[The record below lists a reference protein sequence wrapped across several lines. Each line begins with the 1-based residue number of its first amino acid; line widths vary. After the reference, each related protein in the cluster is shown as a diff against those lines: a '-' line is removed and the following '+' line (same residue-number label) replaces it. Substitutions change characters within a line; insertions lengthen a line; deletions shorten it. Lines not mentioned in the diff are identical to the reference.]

1 MPNAQVVEKALNGF
15 KKLVTKNKIIR
26 QDPTLDDIDNYDSDV
41 EAEPAS
47 LPVFAGV
54 GDFLPEQAEKIQNGM
69 AKTDEEEERLKTFR
83 EELEEL
89 TRQKGYAFKST
100 LGEYR
105 VRQGHERVATFKE
118 SGSMTWSHSDVAG
131 ADIQQYIA
139 VLAKHKL
146 AKETKPVV
154 VSLNEKLIEGEET
167 RIAFFRNTIKTLL
180 ENDIDIERIKIH
192 NKQYQYLIDE
202 FKPKQVADVGLDNGQ
217 QPKQEP
223 TLEGGLKAAEKP
235 PEVAGIGDAPA
246 EPAPAPAPAAPE
258 AAKPDA
264 KADKPAG
271 PVIGATKP
279 DGLTI
284 SPSEDPKKPLSEA
297 DKKAP
302 DAATEK
308 PVKSEKAEPEQPAGE
323 KVDKGVKLEK
333 EHTEPAAQPKKP
345 TAPVRSEKL
354 KKADEFYK
362 SPLNEDLK
370 PLDVAN
376 HVYKAVKTTELYIAA
391 NEFKKANG
399 MMTKARA
406 IAEHYKAPDDVVKGI
421 KHLVLATN
429 NADDLKGVAAKD
441 RVAKYADDLKFA
453 ANATGEWMNEIKPKL
468 TQEQTVK
475 EAAKVKDKITE
486 ADILDAAKD
495 YKAPNED
502 KINDAFK
509 QSEIDEGIK
518 KSTRKQ
524 RIKP

>member
-1 MPNAQVVEKALNGF
+1 MANAQVVEKALNGF
-15 KKLVTKNKIIR
+15 KELVTKNKIIR

-41 EAEPAS
+41 ESEPAS

-54 GDFLPEQAEKIQNGM
+54 GDFLPDEAEKIQNGM
-69 AKTDEEEERLKTFR
+69 AKTDEEQERLKTFR

-100 LGEYR
+100 RGEYR

-217 QPKQEP
+217 QPRQEP
-223 TLEGGLKAAEKP
+223 TLDGGLKPAEKP

-246 EPAPAPAPAAPE
+246 EPAPAPAPSPAAPE
-258 AAKPDA
+258 AATPDA
-264 KADKPAG
+264 KADR

-284 SPSEDPKKPLSEA
+284 SPSEDPKKPLNEV
-297 DKKAP
+297 DNKAP
-302 DAATEK
+302 DAA
-308 PVKSEKAEPEQPAGE
+308 PEKAPKAEAEKSTEE
-323 KVDKGVKLEK
+323 KVSKGVKLEK

-345 TAPVRSEKL
+345 AVAARSEKL
-354 KKADEFYK
+354 KKADEFSK
-362 SPLNEDLK
+362 APLNEDLK

-391 NEFKKANG
+391 NEFKNANN
-399 MMTKARA
+399 MVKKARA
-406 IAEHYKAPDDVVKGI
+406 IAEHYKAPDDVIKGI

-429 NADDLKGVAAKD
+429 NADDLKGVSAKD
-441 RVAKYADDLKFA
+441 RVAKYAEDLKFA

-468 TQEQTVK
+468 TEEQAVK
-475 EAAKVKDKITE
+475 EAAKIKDKITH

-518 KSTRKQ
+518 KSTKRQ

>member
-54 GDFLPEQAEKIQNGM
+54 GDFLPDEAEKIQNGM
-69 AKTDEEEERLKTFR
+69 AKTDEEKERLKTFR

-180 ENDIDIERIKIH
+180 ENDIDIERIWIH

-202 FKPKQVADVGLDNGQ
+202 FKPKQVADVGLDNGK

-223 TLEGGLKAAEKP
+223 TVDGGLKAAEKP
-235 PEVAGIGDAPA
+235 PEVAGVGDAPA
-246 EPAPAPAPAAPE
+246 EPAPAPAPSPAAPE
-258 AAKPDA
+258 VAPDA
-264 KADKPAG
+264 KPAKIAG
-271 PVIGATKP
+271 PMIGATKP

-284 SPSEDPKKPLSEA
+284 SPSEDPKQPLN
-297 DKKAP
+297 KAP
-302 DAATEK
+302 DAA
-308 PVKSEKAEPEQPAGE
+308 SEKAPKAEAAETSGD
-323 KVDKGVKLEK
+323 KVSKGVQSEK
-333 EHTEPAAQPKKP
+333 EHTESASQSKKP
-345 TAPVRSEKL
+345 VASARSEKL
-354 KKADEFYK
+354 KKADGFLK
-362 SPLNEDLK
+362 SELNDDLK
-370 PLDVAN
+370 PLEVAN
-376 HVYKAVKTTELYIAA
+376 QIYKSVKCTELYIAA
-391 NEFKKANG
+391 NEFKNASN
-399 MMTKARA
+399 MMIKARS
-406 IAEHYKAPDDVVKGI
+406 IAEHYKAPANLIKGI
-421 KHLVLATN
+421 KHLELATR
-429 NADDLKGVAAKD
+429 NADDLKHLSSKN
-441 RVAKYADDLKFA
+441 RLAKYSEDIEFA
-453 ANATGEWMNEIKPKL
+453 SKAAGSWMNEIKPRL
-468 TQEQTVK
+468 TQE
-475 EAAKVKDKITE
+475 EANKQSSKVKDKITA
-486 ADILDAAKD
+486 ADILEAARD
-495 YKAPNED
+495 YKPSNED
-502 KINDAFK
+502 KILEGFK

-518 KSTRKQ
+518 KATRKPK
-524 RIKP
+524 IKP

>member
-41 EAEPAS
+41 ESEPAS

-54 GDFLPEQAEKIQNGM
+54 GDFLPDEAEKIQNGM
-69 AKTDEEEERLKTFR
+69 AKTDEEKENEITFGQ
-83 EELEEL
+83 ELREL
-89 TRQKGYAFKST
+89 TEKLHYHYKPVGNEHRIR
-100 LGEYR
+100 E
-105 VRQGHERVATFKE
+105 GHQRVATFKE
-118 SGSMTWSHSDVAG
+118 SGSMTWSKNDVAG

-146 AKETKPVV
+146 AKQTKPVV

-202 FKPKQVADVGLDNGQ
+202 FKPKQVADVGLDNGK

-223 TLEGGLKAAEKP
+223 TVEGGLKPAEKP

-246 EPAPAPAPAAPE
+246 EPAPAPAPAAP
-258 AAKPDA
+258 AAPEVAPDA
-264 KADKPAG
+264 KADK

-284 SPSEDPKKPLSEA
+284 SPNEDPKQPLNQV

-302 DAATEK
+302 DSAPEKAPTTEPEK
-308 PVKSEKAEPEQPAGE
+308 PTGE
-323 KVDKGVKLEK
+323 KVSKGVKLEK

-354 KKADEFYK
+354 KKADEFSK
-362 SPLNEDLK
+362 APLNEDLK

-391 NEFKKANG
+391 NEFKNANN
-399 MMTKARA
+399 MVKKARA
-406 IAEHYKAPDDVVKGI
+406 IAEHYKAPDDVIKGI

-429 NADDLKGVAAKD
+429 NADDLKGVSAKD

-468 TQEQTVK
+468 TEEQTVK
-475 EAAKVKDKITE
+475 EASKVKDKITE

-495 YKAPNED
+495 YKASNED
-502 KINDAFK
+502 KINDSFK
-509 QSEIDEGIK
+509 QSEIDDGIK